1 MPSTTARSV
10 EPCSSYAS
18 RIRERMD
25 TSSSIGGPKRNANT
39 VMGTRTVTALGVL
52 VPSSARRRASG

>member
-1 MPSTTARSV
+1 VLVVRLAHP
-10 EPCSSYAS
+10 
-18 RIRERMD
+18 ERMD
-25 TSSSIGGPKRNANT
+25 TSSSIDGPKRNANA